1 MNPKTKNIGTDQHLI
16 KIIHEQLLPVFDNL
30 MASDDMNSNKFYYI
44 NVKQVKI
51 IDEHYIYLSLESQEI
66 VTAIDEDNKR
76 HSIIIILF
84 DPEAQSYSRKYTV
97 DELQKNIDYVIA
109 VFNSQQSATGNYA
122 FISHIFPALNKYT
135 EFNLQFKDILGQFV
149 HNVMGAKI
157 IQQFQAS
164 PYYKEH
170 INEIET
176 QILKLRLFDPQL
188 ELGEYPHAWNS
199 QVSVKA
205 NLVDK
210 NNQVIFSQEIKSG
223 EVEFINYACMEWF
236 YRAYAYDYSPQHWNT
251 VMEQFFASLV
261 NSKLTFHSDD
271 NIIKVQLLSY
281 NSLSEKSQYLLSDDP
296 AKIENVQRLLQ
307 LLQAHYLQN
316 IVIDSKFD
324 VENNLLTLTLNDI
337 ADHKTV
343 NSQFIFGPNGII
355 QKDWKHYVYKP
366 GVNNLTDAK
375 QTLQKI
381 LNLPYN
387 PNYHKQVQTYQ
398 DVLQNE
404 ANLLVDAYNKR
415 YSLNS
420 LETMAQLSSLK
431 MQHFK

>member
-1 MNPKTKNIGTDQHLI
+1 
-16 KIIHEQLLPVFDNL
+16 
-30 MASDDMNSNKFYYI
+30 
-44 NVKQVKI
+44 
-51 IDEHYIYLSLESQEI
+51 
-66 VTAIDEDNKR
+66 
-76 HSIIIILF
+76 
-84 DPEAQSYSRKYTV
+84 
-97 DELQKNIDYVIA
+97 
-109 VFNSQQSATGNYA
+109 
-122 FISHIFPALNKYT
+122 
-135 EFNLQFKDILGQFV
+135 
-149 HNVMGAKI
+149 
-157 IQQFQAS
+157 
-164 PYYKEH
+164 
-170 INEIET
+170 
-176 QILKLRLFDPQL
+176 
-188 ELGEYPHAWNS
+188 
-199 QVSVKA
+199 
-205 NLVDK
+205 
-210 NNQVIFSQEIKSG
+210 
-223 EVEFINYACMEWF
+223 
-236 YRAYAYDYSPQHWNT
+236 
-251 VMEQFFASLV
+251 MEQFFASLV

-271 NIIKVQLLSY
+271 NIIKIQLLSY
-281 NSLSEKSQYLLSDDP
+281 NNLSEKSQYLLSDDP

-316 IVIDSKFD
+316 IVVDSKFD

-337 ADHKTV
+337 ADHKAV

-355 QKDWKHYVYKP
+355 QKDWKHYIYKP

-387 PNYHKQVQTYQ
+387 PNYHKQVQNYQ

>member
-1 MNPKTKNIGTDQHLI
+1 MNPKTKNVGTDQHLI
-16 KIIHEQLLPVFDNL
+16 NIIHEQLLPVFDNL

-76 HSIIIILF
+76 HSITIILF
-84 DPEAQSYSRKYTV
+84 DPNAQSYSRKYTV

-164 PYYKEH
+164 SYYKEH

-271 NIIKVQLLSY
+271 NIIKIQLLSY

-324 VENNLLTLTLNDI
+324 LENNLLTLTLNDI

-355 QKDWKHYVYKP
+355 QKDWKHYIYKP

>member
-1 MNPKTKNIGTDQHLI
+1 MNPKTKNVGTDQHLI
-16 KIIHEQLLPVFDNL
+16 NIIHEQLLPVFDNL

-84 DPEAQSYSRKYTV
+84 DPDAQNYARKYTV

-149 HNVMGAKI
+149 YNVMGAKI

-164 PYYKEH
+164 SYYKNH

-176 QILKLRLFDPQL
+176 QVLKLRLFDPQL
-188 ELGEYPHAWNS
+188 DLGEYPNNWNS

-210 NNQVIFSQEIKSG
+210 NNQVIYSQEIKSG
-223 EVEFINYACMEWF
+223 EIEFINYSCMEWF

-271 NIIKVQLLSY
+271 NIIKIQLLSY
-281 NSLSEKSQYLLSDDP
+281 NNLSEKSQYLLSDDP

-316 IVIDSKFD
+316 IVVDSKFD

-337 ADHKTV
+337 ADHKAV

-355 QKDWKHYVYKP
+355 QKDWKHYIYKP
-366 GVNNLTDAK
+366 GINNLTDAK

-387 PNYHKQVQTYQ
+387 PNYHKQVQNYQ

>member
-1 MNPKTKNIGTDQHLI
+1 MNPKTKNVGTDQHLI
-16 KIIHEQLLPVFDNL
+16 NIIHEQLLPVFDNL

-76 HSIIIILF
+76 HSITIILF
-84 DPEAQSYSRKYTV
+84 DPNAQSYSRKYTV

-164 PYYKEH
+164 SYYKEH

-271 NIIKVQLLSY
+271 NIIKIQLLSY

-296 AKIENVQRLLQ
+296 VKIENVQRLLQ

-337 ADHKTV
+337 ADHKAV

-355 QKDWKHYVYKP
+355 QKDWKHYIYKP

-381 LNLPYN
+381 FNLPYN
-387 PNYHKQVQTYQ
+387 SNYHKQVH
-398 DVLQNE
+398 
-404 ANLLVDAYNKR
+404 KR
-415 YSLNS
+415 
-420 LETMAQLSSLK
+420 
-431 MQHFK
+431 

>member
-1 MNPKTKNIGTDQHLI
+1 MNPKTKSIGTDQHLI

-84 DPEAQSYSRKYTV
+84 DPDAQSYSRKYTV

-109 VFNSQQSATGNYA
+109 IFNSQQSATGNYA

-164 PYYKEH
+164 PYYKKH

-199 QVSVKA
+199 QISVKA

-271 NIIKVQLLSY
+271 NIIKIQLLSY

-324 VENNLLTLTLNDI
+324 LENNLLTLTLNDI

-355 QKDWKHYVYKP
+355 QKDWKHYIYKP

>member
-1 MNPKTKNIGTDQHLI
+1 MNPKTKNVGTDQHLI
-16 KIIHEQLLPVFDNL
+16 KIIHEQFLPVFDNL

-76 HSIIIILF
+76 HSITIILF
-84 DPEAQSYSRKYTV
+84 DPNAQSYSRKYTV

-271 NIIKVQLLSY
+271 NIIKIQLLSY

-324 VENNLLTLTLNDI
+324 LENNLLTLTLNDI

-355 QKDWKHYVYKP
+355 QKDWKHYIYKP

>member
-16 KIIHEQLLPVFDNL
+16 KIIHKQLLPVFDNL

-271 NIIKVQLLSY
+271 NIIKIQLLSY

>member
-1 MNPKTKNIGTDQHLI
+1 MNPKTKNVGTDQHLI
-16 KIIHEQLLPVFDNL
+16 NIIHEQLLPVFDNL

-76 HSIIIILF
+76 HSITIILF
-84 DPEAQSYSRKYTV
+84 DPDAQNYSRKYTV

-236 YRAYAYDYSPQHWNT
+236 YRAYAYDYSSQHWNT

-271 NIIKVQLLSY
+271 NIIKIQLLSY

-324 VENNLLTLTLNDI
+324 LENNLLTLTLNDI

-355 QKDWKHYVYKP
+355 QKDWKHYIYKP

-387 PNYHKQVQTYQ
+387 PNYHRQVQTYQ

>member
-1 MNPKTKNIGTDQHLI
+1 MNPKTKNVGTDQHLI
-16 KIIHEQLLPVFDNL
+16 NIIHEQLLPVFDNL

-76 HSIIIILF
+76 HSITIILF
-84 DPEAQSYSRKYTV
+84 DPNAQSYSRKYTV

-164 PYYKEH
+164 SYYKEH

-223 EVEFINYACMEWF
+223 EIEFINYACMEWF

-271 NIIKVQLLSY
+271 NIIKIQLLSY

-324 VENNLLTLTLNDI
+324 LENNLLTLTLNDI

-355 QKDWKHYVYKP
+355 QKDWKHYIYKP

>member
-1 MNPKTKNIGTDQHLI
+1 MNPKTKNVGTDQHLI

-66 VTAIDEDNKR
+66 VTAIDEDNKC
-76 HSIIIILF
+76 HSITIILF
-84 DPEAQSYSRKYTV
+84 DPNAQSYSRKYTV

-236 YRAYAYDYSPQHWNT
+236 YRAYAYDYSPQHWNI

-271 NIIKVQLLSY
+271 NIIKIQLLSY

-324 VENNLLTLTLNDI
+324 LENNLLTLTLNDI

-355 QKDWKHYVYKP
+355 QKDWKHYIYKP

>member
-1 MNPKTKNIGTDQHLI
+1 MNPKTKNVGTDQHLI
-16 KIIHEQLLPVFDNL
+16 NIIHEQLLPVFDNL

-76 HSIIIILF
+76 HSITIILF
-84 DPEAQSYSRKYTV
+84 DPNAQSYSRKYTV

-164 PYYKEH
+164 SYYKEH

-223 EVEFINYACMEWF
+223 EVEFINYACMKWF

-271 NIIKVQLLSY
+271 NIIKIQLLSY

-324 VENNLLTLTLNDI
+324 LENNLLTLTLNDI

-355 QKDWKHYVYKP
+355 QKDWKHYIYKP

>member
-1 MNPKTKNIGTDQHLI
+1 MNPKTKNVGTDQHLI

-76 HSIIIILF
+76 HSITIILF
-84 DPEAQSYSRKYTV
+84 DPDAQSYSRKYTV
-97 DELQKNIDYVIA
+97 EELQKNIDYVIA

-223 EVEFINYACMEWF
+223 EIEFINYACMEWF

-271 NIIKVQLLSY
+271 NIIKIQLLSY

-324 VENNLLTLTLNDI
+324 LENNLLTLTLNDI

-355 QKDWKHYVYKP
+355 QKDWKHYIYKP

>member
-16 KIIHEQLLPVFDNL
+16 KIIHKQLLPVFDNL

-324 VENNLLTLTLNDI
+324 LENNLLTLTLNDI

-355 QKDWKHYVYKP
+355 QKDWKHYIYKP